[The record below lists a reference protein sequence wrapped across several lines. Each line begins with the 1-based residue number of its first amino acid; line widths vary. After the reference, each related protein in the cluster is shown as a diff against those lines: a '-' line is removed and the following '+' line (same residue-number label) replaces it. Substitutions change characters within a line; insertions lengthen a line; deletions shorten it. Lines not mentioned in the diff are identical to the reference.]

1 MGKKIS
7 VSDAE
12 LEILEVLWSAGASLN
27 ANEIRTRLGQNKSW
41 ERTTVLTL
49 IQRLLKKNVL
59 RQEKREVY
67 YYTPCIGREEYA
79 REETKNFV
87 DKFFKG
93 SSRNLAAALV
103 NSKALTVEDI
113 RELRDYFNQN
123 C

>member
-67 YYTPCIGREEYA
+67 Y
-79 REETKNFV
+79 
-87 DKFFKG
+87 
-93 SSRNLAAALV
+93 
-103 NSKALTVEDI
+103 
-113 RELRDYFNQN
+113 
-123 C
+123 

>member
-67 YYTPCIGREEYA
+67 YYTPASDA
-79 REETKNFV
+79 RNMSGKRRKISWTNF
-87 DKFFKG
+87 
-93 SSRNLAAALV
+93 
-103 NSKALTVEDI
+103 
-113 RELRDYFNQN
+113 LRVVPGIWRRRW
-123 C
+123 